1 MIFYKSMI
9 WKIVKNRFRVFE
21 LFRMVNSGVKR
32 PFFWKSIFE
41 ATPYQESIEVVN
53 GLKFT

>member
-1 MIFYKSMI
+1 MV
-9 WKIVKNRFRVFE
+9 WKIAKNGLEVSDKFRT
-21 LFRMVNSGVKR
+21 VNSGMKR